1 MSIETEAKA
10 TYRLLCF
17 FVLKCS
23 SLTATLAKNRLHL
36 PNKQHLLLKTNQN
49 IREKNKKNELEMKLN
64 SSASL
69 SLNHKKKTKK

>member
-36 PNKQHLLLKTNQN
+36 PNKQHLLD
-49 IREKNKKNELEMKLN
+49 
-64 SSASL
+64 
-69 SLNHKKKTKK
+69 